1 MYRYIIKK
9 LYGGEISPWDR
20 DIDKDSDRY
29 RQSQLVCQKAD
40 ALRAVLT
47 PEQRKLFDEY
57 VDEQHTL
64 GYLIDQDGFF
74 EGFRLGTALFL
85 AAIDA
90 PDIED
95 EEDDDETD

>member
-1 MYRYIIKK
+1 MFRYIIKK

-20 DIDKDSDRY
+20 DIDKDSDRWH
-29 RQSQLVCQKAD
+29 QSQLVSQKAD
-40 ALRAVLT
+40 ALREVLT

-64 GYLIDQDGFF
+64 GYLIDQDGFV
-74 EGFRLGTALFL
+74 EGFRLGSALFL

-90 PDIED
+90 PDED
-95 EEDDDETD
+95 DDDETD